1 MYGTLPHAQRAH
13 YNVHH
18 IQMKLRQTETMDGKS
33 VAKPPNKKY
42 KIHNLFWFF
51 FVGLQPFRCACR
63 VREREKKCAELCVL
77 CIPDAHFFC
86 ALSLRFSRFSRSRY
100 FKPTWLSL
108 STSSRNM
115 ICHMLSVPAFV
126 YLLANAGHRNVD
138 WQTSHEACRIAY
150 IFFLLVNL
158 KWNMRER
165 ENVEERQCWHQCVSA
180 TDCDC
185 HCIKMNL

>member
-1 MYGTLPHAQRAH
+1 MARYRTHSAHTTTCTTSKWNYDKPKRWTENLLQRH
-13 YNVHH
+13 RTKN
-18 IQMKLRQTETMDGKS
+18 I
-33 VAKPPNKKY
+33 KY
-42 KIHNLFWFF
+42 IIFFDFF
-51 FVGLQPFRCACR
+51 FRFAGNRF
-63 VREREKKCAELCVL
+63 
-77 CIPDAHFFC
+77 DAHAEWGSGRESVLNCVYCVSRTHTFF
-86 ALSLRFSRFSRSRY
+86 ALSLPFSRFSRSRY

-165 ENVEERQCWHQCVSA
+165 ENVEERQCWHQCESA